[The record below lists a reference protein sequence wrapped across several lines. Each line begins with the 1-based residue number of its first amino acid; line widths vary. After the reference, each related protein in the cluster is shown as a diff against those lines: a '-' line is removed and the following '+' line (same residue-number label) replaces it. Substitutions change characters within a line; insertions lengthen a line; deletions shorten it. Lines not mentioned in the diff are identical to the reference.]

1 MVYIEFQ
8 HCSKVNLWNQQKYLI
23 YFIYHTLD
31 SYNAENGES
40 ITFKP
45 HLPFCVITKKHHVF
59 TADLRI
65 Y

>member
-1 MVYIEFQ
+1 MVCIEFQ

-23 YFIYHTLD
+23 YFIYHTLN
-31 SYNAENGES
+31 SYNAESEES
-40 ITFKP
+40 KTFKP

-59 TADLRI
+59 TTDLRI